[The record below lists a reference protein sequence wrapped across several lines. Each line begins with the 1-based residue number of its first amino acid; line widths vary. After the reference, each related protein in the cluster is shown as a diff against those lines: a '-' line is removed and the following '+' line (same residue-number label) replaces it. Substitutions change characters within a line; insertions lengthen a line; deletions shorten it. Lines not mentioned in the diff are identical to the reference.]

1 MLSGSSL
8 GALRELVA
16 VAGILFRLEKIVKKQ
31 HANVQAYP
39 MDEDT
44 IAMFNAPNNALIG
57 QFIHQHPMGPIMWE
71 QTGYE
76 QNAYYCENNIITTN
90 IVGCA
95 NNSSP
100 ITSTTS
106 RKAA

>member
-1 MLSGSSL
+1 
-8 GALRELVA
+8 
-16 VAGILFRLEKIVKKQ
+16 
-31 HANVQAYP
+31 

-44 IAMFNAPNNALIG
+44 IAMLNAPNNALIG
-57 QFIHQHPMGPIMWE
+57 QFIHQHSMGPIIWE
-71 QTGYE
+71 QTRYE
-76 QNAYYCENNIITTN
+76 QDACYCENNIITTN

-106 RKAA
+106 GEAAEEYLSEYMVKEKQV